1 MDLTAIPLNVRLGI
15 AFVIMV
21 IVWAMMLYALILSI
35 LNAIILHKYKKNR
48 DRVYAK
54 HTPRQPTPPNEGSSK
69 TKNDDD
75 SKESKYETIRPET
88 IIGFFHP
95 YCNAGGGGERVLWTA
110 IREIQDRY
118 PRVVLV
124 VYTGDTDTS
133 KEDIIAKVKACFN
146 IELDPNM
153 LEFEFLTSR
162 KWVEGS
168 QWPRFTL
175 LGQSLGSIRLAWEAL
190 NKVVPDIWFDTMGYA
205 FTYPLARIL
214 GGCQVAAYVHY
225 PTISSDMI
233 GRVASRE
240 SAHNNDASI
249 ASNPLKSLCKLIY
262 YRAFAVAYRFVASFA
277 DHVLANSSWT
287 KSHVDSLWGTKATLV
302 FPPCDTQALSGLA
315 LKDRERVIL
324 SVSQFRPEKGH
335 GLQLEALAALL
346 KKHPEYRAGQPKQVQ
361 LVMLGSARNA
371 GDEARIEQLKDQAK
385 KLGVEDNV
393 TFVVN
398 APFSELQS
406 WLGRAKV
413 GLHTMRD
420 EHFGIGVVEFMS
432 AGLIAVAHNSAGPK
446 EDIVTP
452 YKNQKTG
459 YLATTAEEFAEAID
473 QVLTMDEDKLHDMQL
488 AARDAVEE
496 RFSEKAFVARFF
508 RPLHKAITGERRVI
522 EGEKLLPGM
531 QTH

>member
-1 MDLTAIPLNVRLGI
+1 MDLTAIPFHVRLGI
-15 AFVIMV
+15 AVV
-21 IVWAMMLYALILSI
+21 VTASVWVMMLYALILSI
-35 LNAIILHKYKKNR
+35 LNAIVLHKYKKNR
-48 DRVYAK
+48 ERVYAK
-54 HTPRQPTPPNEGSSK
+54 HTPKQPAPPNESSSK
-69 TKNDDD
+69 KKDDD
-75 SKESKYETIRPET
+75 KDAKYEKILPET

-110 IREIQDRY
+110 IREIQERY
-118 PRVVLV
+118 PRVVSV
-124 VYTGDTDTS
+124 VYTGDTES
-133 KEDIIAKVKACFN
+133 KEEIITKVKSRFN

-153 LEFEFLTSR
+153 LEFEYLKHR
-162 KWVEGS
+162 KWVEGT

-175 LGQSLGSIRLAWEAL
+175 LGQSLGSIWLAWEAL

-205 FTYPLARIL
+205 FTYPIARTL
-214 GGCQVAAYVHY
+214 GGSQVAAYVHY

-240 SAHNNDASI
+240 SAHNNDATI
-249 ASNPLKSLCKLIY
+249 ASNPLKTMCKLIY
-262 YRAFAVAYRFVASFA
+262 YRLFAWMYRFVASFA
-277 DHVLANSSWT
+277 DHVLVNSSWT
-287 KSHVDSLWGTKATLV
+287 KAHIDSLWGKKSHLV
-302 FPPCDTQALSGLA
+302 FPPCDTHSLSSLP
-315 LKDRERVIL
+315 LKDRQRVVL

-335 GLQLEALAALL
+335 GLQLEAMAELL
-346 KKHPEYRAGQPKQVQ
+346 KRHPEYRAGQAKAVQ
-361 LVMLGSARNA
+361 LVMLGSSRNA
-371 GDEARIEQLKDQAK
+371 DDEALIEKLKDQAK
-385 KLGVEDNV
+385 KLGIEDNV

-398 APFSELQS
+398 APFSELKN
-406 WLGRAKV
+406 WLSKAKI

-459 YLATTAEEFAEAID
+459 YLATTAEEFADAID
-473 QVLTMDEDKLHDMQL
+473 QVLTEDEDKLHDMQL

-496 RFSEKAFVARFF
+496 RFSEKAFVTRFF
-508 RPLHKAITGERRVI
+508 RPLHQVITGERRVI

-531 QTH
+531 KVH